1 MTGAILLMKSAIYFC
16 NSCQGFP
23 VWGTG
28 GVYTILGTNE
38 SVNGALLKFYNV
50 HICCLALTVDFLTT
64 QWSFTF
70 APYIYPNCVKAG
82 TGILGEDVV
91 SSRKSPSGP
100 GEVLPNRA
108 VTSDPWVC
116 PLVCGRSCQGRFAG
130 NVHHCLPL

>member
-1 MTGAILLMKSAIYFC
+1 M
-16 NSCQGFP
+16 
-23 VWGTG
+23 WGTG

-82 TGILGEDVV
+82 TGILGEEVV

-100 GEVLPNRA
+100 GEVLPNQA
-108 VTSDPWVC
+108 VTSDHGSVPWSAEDLAKEGLQETFTTAFRCSSSVKK
-116 PLVCGRSCQGRFAG
+116 LR
-130 NVHHCLPL
+130 